1 MIPSDQ
7 KKNLPKFLVPVTL
20 CLIVIVVI
28 LVLLL
33 KKNNNNEPNH
43 AEAIETE
50 ATTENTPVSSDSA
63 IESEEDVPRSSI
75 EELAETYY
83 NDFLEYYK
91 EQETE
96 GFSQTGLEFINPIF
110 SDPTY
115 FPSGFDKELYYTVID
130 LANDGIPELFIGDTQ
145 RIYGA
150 YSISK
155 SDFQVWPLLE
165 LSSEFYLGGNVQC
178 YICDDGIIKEEK
190 FEIEPSIT
198 TSYYLLKADATEL
211 TYLESASIYENQ
223 YYGNSFGEIEA
234 REIDEEQ
241 YNEIIS
247 IYSLKEDIEWYKLS
261 SYKAIDS
268 ALEN

>member
-1 MIPSDQ
+1 MSD
-7 KKNLPKFLVPVTL
+7 KNSL
-20 CLIVIVVI
+20 I

-33 KKNNNNEPNH
+33 KKNNNNEPNSTKT
-43 AEAIETE
+43 IETE
-50 ATTENTPVSSDSA
+50 TTTADTPASSDSA
-63 IESEEDVPRSSI
+63 IESESEEDVRRSSI

-91 EQETE
+91 EQEAE

-165 LSSEFYLGGNVQC
+165 LSNEFYLGGNVQC

-190 FEIEPSIT
+190 FENEPSIT
-198 TSYYLLKADATEL
+198 TSFYLLKEDATEL

-223 YYGNSFGEIEA
+223 YYGNVFGEIEA
-234 REIDEEQ
+234 REIDEEL
-241 YNEIIS
+241 YNEILN
-247 IYSLKEDIEWYKLS
+247 IYSLKEDIEWHKLS

-268 ALEN
+268 AVEN